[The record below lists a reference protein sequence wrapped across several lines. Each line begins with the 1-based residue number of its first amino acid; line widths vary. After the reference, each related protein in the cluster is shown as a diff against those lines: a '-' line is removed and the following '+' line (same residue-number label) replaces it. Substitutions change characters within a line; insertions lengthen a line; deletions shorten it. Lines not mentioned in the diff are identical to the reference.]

1 MNESTQQQTNTLLE
15 VYRLIIKNIP
25 DKISNDIIM
34 DILKKN
40 FEDVVFD
47 ISINKLKHK
56 YNNMKNKKMCFLST
70 NSLNIRKKIIDF
82 FYNYEFIDPKGLK
95 FKFTVVDS
103 LYQPPMIKSNDK
115 AENTIYT
122 SKIKLIFMKIIIKI
136 SFSFL
141 IF

>member
-1 MNESTQQQTNTLLE
+1 MKALNNKHSIQTFLE

-25 DKISNDIIM
+25 DKISNDNIM
-34 DILKKN
+34 EILKKN
-40 FEDVVFD
+40 FEDVIFD

-56 YNNMKNKKMCFLST
+56 FNNMKNKKICFLST

-115 AENTIYT
+115 AENTIYN
-122 SKIKLIFMKIIIKI
+122 SKIC
-136 SFSFL
+136 FL
-141 IF
+141 FYFKFFFLE

>member
-1 MNESTQQQTNTLLE
+1 MNESTQRANILLE

-25 DKISNDIIM
+25 DKISNESIM
-34 DILKKN
+34 DILNKN
-40 FEDVVFD
+40 FEDVIFD

-56 YNNMKNKKMCFLST
+56 YNNMKNKKYCILST

-95 FKFTVVDS
+95 YKFMVVDC
-103 LYQPPMIKSNDK
+103 LYQPPMIKINDK

-122 SKIKLIFMKIIIKI
+122 SNNF
-136 SFSFL
+136 FHF
-141 IF
+141 FFHAN